1 MLGKKE
7 GFRHLPPKSFAML
20 NRRSFLRLA
29 GASAGLA
36 ALGVTGRAEASVPAA
51 AFRRAGGAAAGLTA
65 ADLRIDHV
73 VILMLENRS
82 FDHLLG
88 WLPGA
93 NGRQSGA
100 YQAPDGLLYPN
111 YHLAP
116 DFQGC
121 GYSDADHS
129 WEGWLVEY
137 DHGKCDG
144 FLMRP
149 GTFSS
154 SQHAAVNTFP
164 IGYYTSKDLPVL
176 AALAQNYTTLDR
188 YFCSIAAETYP
199 NRFYQHSA
207 QTDRDHNSGGPS
219 VSTIPAIWDQLSPRP
234 GPALPGQPPTGA
246 YYFQDAPFL
255 ALWGQKYAQ
264 FVRPYSQA
272 TPVPS
277 NGLVDGSTLPPITIP
292 PNGQSFLD
300 AIRNGTLPNVAYV
313 DPSFVDE
320 GAGTSDDDHPL
331 ADVRLGDKV
340 IANVYHALA
349 DAGILDTTILV
360 VTFDEWGGFYDHVP
374 PPTVIDDT
382 NPANVSHTGNTV
394 TLGQSHPNYGQL
406 GFRVPC
412 VVVSPFGAARIVGA
426 GPYEHTSSLAMIESL
441 FGLKPLTARDAN
453 AVNLLTSLDLGN
465 RRKSH
470 PTSAIPAATGVA
482 GPAIGAAAACGL
494 PTTTASV
501 SPAPVSPGADVPE
514 FPVGAVVPVA
524 LGVGVAGAGVAVR
537 RRRIRAG
544 ASTSG
549 AGARSDGSDGSDGY
563 DGSRPG

>member
-1 MLGKKE
+1 MLT
-7 GFRHLPPKSFAML
+7 
-20 NRRSFLRLA
+20 RRSFLRMTGA
-29 GASAGLA
+29 GAGLA
-36 ALGVTGRAEASVPAA
+36 AIGAAIPALADPAVTGGSVHLP
-51 AFRRAGGAAAGLTA
+51 TA
-65 ADLRIDHV
+65 TELGIDHV

-93 NGRQSGA
+93 RGSQSGI
-100 YQAPDGLLYPN
+100 YQAPDGLWYPN

-129 WEGWLVEY
+129 WEGWLIEY
-137 DHGKCDG
+137 NGGRCDG
-144 FLMRP
+144 FLKRP
-149 GTFSS
+149 GAFSS
-154 SQHAAVNTFP
+154 STHAAANTFP
-164 IGYYTSKDLPVL
+164 IGYYADKDIPVL
-176 AALAQNYTTLDR
+176 AALARNYLVLDH
-188 YFCSIAAETYP
+188 YFCAIAAETYP

-207 QTDRDHNSGGPS
+207 RTDRDHNSGGPS
-219 VSTIPAIWDQLSPRP
+219 VSSLPAIWDQLSPLP

-272 TPVPS
+272 TPVPDS
-277 NGLVDGSTLPPITIP
+277 GVIDGTTLPPMTIP
-292 PNGQSFLD
+292 AQGESFLD

-340 IANVYHALA
+340 IADVFHALA
-349 DAGILDTTILV
+349 DAGLLDRTILV

-374 PPTVIDDT
+374 PPTVVDDT
-382 NPANVSHTGNTV
+382 DPTTVSHTGNV
-394 TLGQSHPNYGQL
+394 TTMGQAHPNYGQL

-412 VVVSPFGAARIVGA
+412 IVVSPFGQAGVVHA

-441 FGLKPLTARDAN
+441 FGLHPLTARDAH
-453 AVNLLTSLDLGN
+453 AKNLLTALDLGQ
-465 RRKSH
+465 RRANQPSSLI
-470 PTSAIPAATGVA
+470 PTSLSVP
-482 GPAIGAAAACGL
+482 GPALGAAAACGT
-494 PTTTASV
+494 PFTTPSV
-501 SPAPVSPGADVPE
+501 SPAPVPP
-514 FPVGAVVPVA
+514 
-524 LGVGVAGAGVAVR
+524 R
-537 RRRIRAG
+537 
-544 ASTSG
+544 
-549 AGARSDGSDGSDGY
+549 
-563 DGSRPG
+563 